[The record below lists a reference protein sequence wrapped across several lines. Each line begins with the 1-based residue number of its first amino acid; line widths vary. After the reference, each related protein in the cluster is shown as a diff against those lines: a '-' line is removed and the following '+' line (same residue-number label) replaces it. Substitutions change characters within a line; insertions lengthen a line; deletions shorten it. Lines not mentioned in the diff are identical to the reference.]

1 MQTIT
6 LTTFLAA
13 GTALAVAGSAATAA
27 DSGALPRV
35 YIVPLDG
42 QLGTDIHPMALDEV
56 IADAKAAK
64 PDLIIFRLNS
74 TDKDNNDYLQND
86 DRSEMSMFDDDQAR
100 RMIKSLKEGLREFPQ
115 VCWVQDCVGFGF
127 ILAFAWPDMYVSNG
141 GRLWGPTY
149 EQIARRQ
156 QHPDQEVQRKFREAM
171 NAITGGFIQ
180 AGGYDGYMAECLLRP
195 EKVCSVD
202 FTGRDGLVWRDDTKG
217 MYVLDS
223 NDKDLLRFSAD
234 TAEEI
239 GLADG
244 MVSSDPDE
252 GLKDLLF
259 LRGVR
264 EFETIDSGTAIVTG
278 YIEDWRKEFEK
289 AQEFLKDAQQPES
302 GDALKEIT
310 RQRGLYDKVLKII
323 ERYEAVQ
330 RRLGINPVELKSR
343 IGQLDEQR
351 KQLQK
356 QKKDGSGSGGS
367 GGSRGGRGFGKGLGG
382 G

>member
-1 MQTIT
+1 MQTLTIT
-6 LTTFLAA
+6 SFLAA
-13 GTALAVAGSAATAA
+13 SAALSTTGTATIAA
-27 DSGALPRV
+27 DTGALPRV
-35 YIVPLDG
+35 YIIPLEG

-64 PDLIIFRLNS
+64 PDLIIFRLHS
-74 TDKDNNDYLQND
+74 IDKDTNDYLQND
-86 DRSEMSMFDDDQAR
+86 DRKEMSLFDDDQAR
-100 RMIKSLKEGLREFPQ
+100 RMVKSLKEELREFPQ

-156 QHPDQEVQRKFREAM
+156 EHTDQEVQRKFREAM

-180 AGGYDGYMAECLLRP
+180 AGGYDGYMADCMLRP
-195 EKVCSVD
+195 EKMCSVD

-244 MVSSDPDE
+244 MVASDADE

-264 EFETIDSGTAIVTG
+264 EFQTVDSGAAIVTE
-278 YIEDWRKEFEK
+278 YMEDWRKELEK
-289 AQEFLKDAQQPES
+289 AQEYLKDAQQPES
-302 GDALKEIT
+302 GDALKEVT
-310 RQRGLYDKVLKII
+310 RKRGLYDKVLKII
-323 ERYEAVQ
+323 ERYQAVE
-330 RRLGINPVELKSR
+330 RRLRISPVELKSR

-351 KQLQK
+351 KQLQR
-356 QKKDGSGSGGS
+356 QKKDSGGS
-367 GGSRGGRGFGKGLGG
+367 GDSGGGRGGRGFGKGLGG